1 MDKEGRKRTVEVS
14 ELEMTHEYCHYPLP
28 PSSSLLSF
36 FHFSLF
42 LFIRLHSIH
51 GNRWATIGKALG
63 VSGRAAQDKYKSMT
77 KRQKKGI

>member
-1 MDKEGRKRTVEVS
+1 MDKEGRKRTVKVS
-14 ELEMTHEYCHYPLP
+14 ELEMTHEYLSLPSPLLLT
-28 PSSSLLSF
+28 SLFF
-36 FHFSLF
+36 FHFSPF